1 MDNWLGREQV
11 TVRPLN
17 QTYVAPQMV
26 LTMGYTSELTEGIF
40 FQLLFQ
46 PCCLKA
52 AQVGPS
58 LIVFK
63 H

>member
-26 LTMGYTSELTEGIF
+26 LTMGYTSDDW
-40 FQLLFQ
+40 
-46 PCCLKA
+46 K
-52 AQVGPS
+52 
-58 LIVFK
+58 
-63 H
+63 